1 MTGSC
6 TGLPNSTVLLA
17 NWTGDD
23 PAYGYI
29 VRPAIV
35 TAVLAVTP
43 FAL

>member
-23 PAYGYI
+23 PDCGYI
-29 VRPAIV
+29 LRPAIV
-35 TAVLAVTP
+35 TAVLAAAP